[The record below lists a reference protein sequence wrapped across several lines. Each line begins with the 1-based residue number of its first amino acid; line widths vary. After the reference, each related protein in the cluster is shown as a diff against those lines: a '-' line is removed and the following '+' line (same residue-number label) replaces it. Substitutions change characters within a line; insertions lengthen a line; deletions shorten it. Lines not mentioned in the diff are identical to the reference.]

1 MAAIEQKLNEQQ
13 GHWILARL
21 GKRVLRPGGRELT
34 NKMIE
39 GLQIGEEDDLVE
51 FAPGVGFTASLACAK
66 NPRSY
71 TGVDR
76 NKEALALA
84 DKRVHHPN
92 KRMILADASDTG
104 LPAESA
110 TKVYGEAMLTMQSKL
125 QKKAIVQEAA
135 RVLKPGGY
143 YGMHELSLYPD
154 DVSEEIKRA
163 LYRDLSL
170 HIKVSA
176 RPLTTKEWTELL
188 ESEGFQIVSV
198 AHNPMYLLE
207 FKRMIQDEGLPRTLK
222 IAFNLLTHPRYL
234 KRVKQMR
241 ATFRRYYSNMQAIAI
256 VARKKHEI

>member
-1 MAAIEQKLNEQQ
+1 MAAIEEKLNEQQ

-39 GLQIGEEDDLVE
+39 GLNIKGDDDLLE
-51 FAPGVGFTASLACAK
+51 FAPGLGFTASLACAK

-76 NKEALALA
+76 NKEALSLA
-84 DKRVHHPN
+84 NKSIHHPN

-104 LPAESA
+104 LPSESA

-125 QKKAIVQEAA
+125 QKKAIVEEAA

-154 DVSEEIKRA
+154 DLSEDIKRA

-170 HIKVSA
+170 HIKVNA

-188 ESEGFQIVSV
+188 ESAGFTIVAV
-198 AHNPMYLLE
+198 NHNPMYLLE
-207 FKRMIQDEGLPRTLK
+207 AKRMVQDEGVLRTLK
-222 IAFNLLTHPRYL
+222 IAFNLLTHPTYF
-234 KRVKQMR
+234 KRVKRMR
-241 ATFRRYYSNMQAIAI
+241 ATFRHYYSHMQAIAI
-256 VARKKHEI
+256 IARKR